1 MEILRGKRLLIGITG
16 SVAAYKSAELVR
28 LLRSRGA
35 AVRVAMTREATRFI
49 TPLTMRA
56 VSGQE
61 VCVQDEAAAGHGM
74 DHIELARWCDAALIA
89 PATADFL
96 ARIAHGHAN
105 DLLSA
110 LCLALRAPLLAAPA
124 MNSSMWAHPA
134 TRENVALLSGREVR
148 FWGPASGPQ
157 ACGETGT
164 GRMLE
169 PAELVARLSQF
180 FATGRLSGR
189 SVLVTAGPTWEP
201 IDPVRYLGNRSSGHM
216 GYAIAR
222 AAAEGGAGV
231 TLISGPVAL
240 QRPERMHCLEI
251 TTAEELRR
259 AALAEAGRH
268 DIFVSAAAVAD
279 YRCRIARQEKLKKG
293 GELCLRLEPNPDVLA
308 AVAQL
313 DPPPFLVGFAA
324 ETERVAENARGKLRQ
339 KRLDMIV
346 ANQVGWEQGFGDR
359 ESELEVFWDGGHVRL
374 DKGPKD
380 RLARQLV
387 GIVADRYDARHPH

>member
-96 ARIAHGHAN
+96 ARLAHGHAN

-110 LCLALRAPLLAAPA
+110 LCLALRTPLLAAPA

-134 TRENVALLSGREVR
+134 TRENVALLSAREVR

-240 QRPERMHCLEI
+240 ERPQRMHCLDV
-251 TTAEELRR
+251 TTAEELRQ
-259 AALAEAGRH
+259 AALAEAGRN

-279 YRCRIARQEKLKKG
+279 YRCRIVRREKLKKG
-293 GELCLRLEPNPDVLA
+293 GELCLRLAPNPDVLA

-313 DPPPFLVGFAA
+313 DRPPFLVGFAA
-324 ETERVAENARGKLRQ
+324 ETERVEENARGKLRQ

-359 ESELEVFWDGGHVRL
+359 ESELDVFWDGGHVRL
-374 DKGPKD
+374 DKAPKD

-387 GIVADRYDARHPH
+387 GVVADRYDARHPH